1 MNFEEHV
8 YKKLLSVPSGSITT
22 YGQLAKEMGLVNG
35 QRLIGRIMS
44 RNPYPGIVPCHR
56 VVCFDGKIGG
66 YSMGGET
73 VKTTMLKKEG
83 IDIENGKV
91 SSFAKYLHKF

>member
-1 MNFEEHV
+1 MNFEERV
-8 YKKLLSVPSGSITT
+8 YKKLLSIPSGSITT
-22 YGQLAKEMGLVNG
+22 YGQLAREMGLVNG

-66 YSMGGET
+66 YSMGGES
-73 VKTTMLKKEG
+73 VKATMLQREG
-83 IDIENGKV
+83 ISIKNGKI
-91 SSFAKYLHKF
+91 SDFEKYLYKF